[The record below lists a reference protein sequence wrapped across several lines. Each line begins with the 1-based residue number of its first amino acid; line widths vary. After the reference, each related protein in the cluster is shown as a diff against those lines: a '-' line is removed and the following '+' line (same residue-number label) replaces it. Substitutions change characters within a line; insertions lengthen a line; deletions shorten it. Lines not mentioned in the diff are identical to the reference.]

1 MIYSS
6 TRFLI
11 GPLISVPGGRFPRAR
26 LQPPRHCVPAGSSAR
41 AVPAG
46 VAALHSNQLLPIN
59 RKVMSVTS
67 YYKSHL
73 NAFCSLQKIRYYH
86 F

>member
-1 MIYSS
+1 MIHYSG

-11 GPLISVPGGRFPRAR
+11 GSLISVPGGRFPRAR

-46 VAALHSNQLLPIN
+46 VAALHSNQLLPI
-59 RKVMSVTS
+59 
-67 YYKSHL
+67 YEEFIQYPYLYKSS
-73 NAFCSLQKIRYYH
+73 NCFDY
-86 F
+86 